1 MNTFAVNVLLITG
14 SGIAVLF
21 EQYVI
26 SLVLLGLTLLFQVA
40 INARNK
46 PLIVPLIVPA
56 NQIKIL
62 GYPLKEISS
71 TKVQRKGET
80 KIAINKPFI
89 IPTNQIKILGYPLK
103 EISSTEVQWEGETKG
118 NCKGEK
124 KEKLRFDV

>member
-46 PLIVPLIVPA
+46 PLIVPA

-80 KIAINKPFI
+80 KVAINKPFI
-89 IPTNQIKILGYPLK
+89 IPTNQIKILEYPLK